1 MTAQQQWLL
10 EDEDDGL
17 DSIPRDSYCHDG
29 YEMTTA
35 EIAAELGCSE
45 HQVIYE
51 LKNIYRKLRR
61 LARRDPE
68 WRMAV
73 RSVLGRVP

>member
-17 DSIPRDSYCHDG
+17 DESERLSHGEGFYR
-29 YEMTTA
+29 MSTA
-35 EIAAELGCSE
+35 DIAYVMDCSE
-45 HQVIYE
+45 RQIISE
-51 LKNIYRKLRR
+51 LRVIYRKLRR
-61 LARRDPE
+61 LAKRDPE
-68 WRMAV
+68 FRMVV